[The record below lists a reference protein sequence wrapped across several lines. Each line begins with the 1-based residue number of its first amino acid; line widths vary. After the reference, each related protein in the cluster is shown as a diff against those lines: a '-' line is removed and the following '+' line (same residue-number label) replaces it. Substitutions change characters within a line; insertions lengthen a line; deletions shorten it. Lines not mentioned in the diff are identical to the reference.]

1 GETGLRIEG
10 RIISV
15 AAADVN
21 KDDFPDFFFGR
32 AGAPGIFALSDGH
45 GHFRSAP
52 APAASADAA
61 AAQLL
66 DYDNDGLL
74 DLLTWSASGPHLLR
88 NVGNGWTDVT
98 ARAFPLSGDAR
109 APALASPRA
118 LASADL
124 DGDGGAD
131 LLVCDASGAVN
142 VWRG

>member
-1 GETGLRIEG
+1 
-10 RIISV
+10 
-15 AAADVN
+15 
-21 KDDFPDFFFGR
+21 
-32 AGAPGIFALSDGH
+32 LSDGH
-45 GHFRSAP
+45 GRFRISP

-74 DLLTWSASGPHLLR
+74 DLLTWSTSGPHLLR

-98 ARAFPLSGDAR
+98 ARAFPNDAR
-109 APALASPRA
+109 ALASSRA

-131 LLVCDASGAVN
+131 LVVCDTSGAFN
-142 VWRG
+142 LWRGAAG